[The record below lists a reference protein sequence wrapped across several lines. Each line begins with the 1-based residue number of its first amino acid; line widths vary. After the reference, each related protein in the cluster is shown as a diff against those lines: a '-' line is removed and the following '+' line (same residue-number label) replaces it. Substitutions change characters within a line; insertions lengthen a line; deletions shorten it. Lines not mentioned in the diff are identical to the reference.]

1 MKTPSRFAR
10 SQFLVAAAA
19 ATAIAST
26 PLTSVAQ
33 SPSKGTGMSRNIVLV
48 HGAWADGSSW
58 SKVIPLLQAAGHN
71 VVAVQNEMQSL
82 AGDSANTRAVID
94 SMQGPTVVVGHSYGG
109 AVMTSAATGAANV
122 IALVYV
128 AAYAPDEGE
137 QLGPLGTKFA
147 APSGL
152 QYVAPGPRG
161 LLYVDRAHMPA
172 AFAGDATPADAA
184 VLAATQRPIAGALFT
199 DKMGPPAWKQHKS
212 WYQVSEN
219 DLMISPDLER
229 FMAARAGAKTISLK
243 SSHASLVAHPKEI
256 TAMIL
261 EACGT

>member
-1 MKTPSRFAR
+1 MKTQSEFAR
-10 SQFLVAAAA
+10 SQFLTAAAGAVALA
-19 ATAIAST
+19 AT
-26 PLTSVAQ
+26 PLTSIAQ
-33 SPSKGTGMSRNIVLV
+33 TLSKGTGMSRNIVLV

-82 AGDSANTRAVID
+82 SADSANTRAVID
-94 SMQGPTVVVGHSYGG
+94 SMKGPTVVVGHSYGG
-109 AVMTSAATGAANV
+109 AVVTSAATGADNV

-137 QLGPLGTKFA
+137 TLGALGTKFA

-161 LLYVDRAHMPA
+161 LLYVDRAHMPQ
-172 AFAGDATPADAA
+172 AFAGDAASADGA

-199 DKMGPPAWKQHKS
+199 DKMGTPAWKQHKS

-229 FMAARAGAKTISLK
+229 FFAQRAGAKTISLK

-256 TAMIL
+256 AAMIL
-261 EACGT
+261 EACGS